1 MKKQIALF
9 LSVALLLA
17 LCGCTA
23 RKEPTGE
30 GDTEVVNPVHETDAA
45 GVAER
50 LGAAMTAPEGAE
62 NVSYR
67 LIDGEQPIGE
77 MTFTPAAALD
87 NKRLP
92 ETDLMFGKM
101 MEGELR

>member
-30 GDTEVVNPVHETDAA
+30 SDTEVVNPIHETDAA
-45 GVAER
+45 GVA
-50 LGAAMTAPEGAE
+50 
-62 NVSYR
+62 
-67 LIDGEQPIGE
+67 
-77 MTFTPAAALD
+77 
-87 NKRLP
+87 
-92 ETDLMFGKM
+92 
-101 MEGELR
+101 